1 MNTKILSFFIFF
13 ATTFFQTKPTQ
24 FDSNELDNNQIIT
37 KWVKENENA
46 TESKF

>member
-1 MNTKILSFFIFF
+1 MNSKILCIFIFF
-13 ATTFFQTKPTQ
+13 ATTFFKTKPAQ
-24 FDSNELDNNQIIT
+24 FHSNELDNNQIIT